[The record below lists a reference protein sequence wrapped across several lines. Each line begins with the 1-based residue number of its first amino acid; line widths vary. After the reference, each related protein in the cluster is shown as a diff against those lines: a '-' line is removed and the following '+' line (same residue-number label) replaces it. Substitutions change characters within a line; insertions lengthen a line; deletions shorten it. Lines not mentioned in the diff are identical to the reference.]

1 MKSVRSRVRADR
13 TVKLAALL
21 GSASFATIAGVS
33 AALAADAAPP
43 AAATPVEEILITGSL
58 IRGTQVPGVPVTAVG
73 AEDFTESGA
82 LTVTEMLRNVP
93 ALDVDETT
101 TASGGGG
108 TIGYGQSVSIHS
120 FSPGSGVETLMLI
133 NGKRWP
139 VQGHGGDTVD
149 PSIIPRI
156 AVQRIDVLAAGA
168 SAVYGSDATSGV
180 VNVILKRGFDGAITE
195 GQVGGSTDIGGVW
208 WQFSQLYGRSWD
220 TGNVTI
226 SYEYY
231 NRAHIDA
238 SKRHYYTTNFEP
250 YGLSDQTPLSNN
262 VPAVITAGN
271 PTDVAGAGALGFS
284 RNLGTRWCANCM
296 SIPAGAGWDFGTQD
310 PGPTTSWATLL
321 ANPGVKNQR
330 IPYLDSY
337 LLPDQHRNAAVLTFD
352 QELFSDVFGTTADV
366 ALFVDAFY
374 SNRRAMQHY
383 HATGSGNAQ
392 QFLSPNNG
400 WTIPTNNPYRPSGT
414 PAGTVVRAHYT
425 FGAEMPNTITG
436 GEVAARWSAGF
447 NVEQLPF
454 DWRGD
459 AYYSMT
465 DDHNYAYGRN
475 MINSNMLI
483 AALGN
488 TVPSQAAVGTIPGQ
502 AAFTKPANIPYL
514 NILCDSSV
522 FECNAPQTL
531 KYISAFRDQD
541 ERWKITQFGV
551 NLTGPIYDLPGG
563 TIQGALSYEKQSH
576 NFHFFDIEN
585 RNPHNTAIIANNR
598 EFREIKAQSI
608 FGQLDIPLVGGEFSF
623 PGVQDLLLSLGYRY
637 DLYEGPGSVYTPKVA
652 LDWLV
657 GYGLTVRG
665 AWGKAFRVP
674 SFQEDSGLSGTRI
687 LGVNAPAGG
696 AFNTAFQTNCVNPA
710 GFPQGVALPGSL
722 TAILNPSC
730 AVGLRE
736 PGGLQVTGGSSAAK
750 AIRAGQVLG
759 PQKVRQWSLGVNIA
773 PPEGILAGLNIDVT
787 WFHIRGDEVI
797 GTNNAGEG
805 PNDPRSITRY
815 IVAPNPA
822 LPADDPSNASFWAIL
837 QELRAHGSF
846 VADPTLLPNI
856 KFIEDGANQNIGW
869 VELSGIDF
877 DGRYDW
883 EMGNI
888 GSFNVGLSGYY
899 ELRDRQQSLP
909 GAPISDTYKGSQNA
923 DGTYSGANSG
933 SHFKRARARLGWTD
947 TNGIWSAA
955 LFTRYYG
962 HGAVNTNTVP
972 PACFW
977 AEGFGPGSCYPGSPY
992 NAQPGDTYGNRSPSM
1007 YFFDLSVAYNTMD
1020 QFTTFSPYMSNITLA
1035 LAVNNVLN
1043 KEPPFQ
1049 FADRGRGR
1057 DWVAADTRTFGEL
1070 QRVVSFTIT
1079 KNW

>member
-1 MKSVRSRVRADR
+1 MQSVTTRARARSSVNF
-13 TVKLAALL
+13 AALL
-21 GSASFATIAGVS
+21 GSASFATIAAVS
-33 AALAADAAPP
+33 AAHAADAAAPV
-43 AAATPVEEILITGSL
+43 AATPVEEVLITGSL
-58 IRGTQVPGVPVTAVG
+58 IRGAPAVGVPVTDLG
-73 AEDFTESGA
+73 AEEFTESGA

-93 ALDVDETT
+93 ALDVAETT

-180 VNVILKRGFDGAITE
+180 INVILRRGFDGAITE

-208 WQFSQLYGRSWD
+208 WQFSQLYGRSWA
-220 TGNVTI
+220 TGNVTV

-231 NRAHIDA
+231 NRAHIEA

-250 YGLSDQTPLSNN
+250 YGLSDQTPLANN
-262 VPAVITAGN
+262 VPAIITPGN
-271 PTDVAGAGALGFS
+271 PTDVPGAGALGFS

-296 SIPAGAGWDFGTQD
+296 SIPTGAGWDFDSQA
-310 PGPTTSWATLL
+310 PGPTVSWATLL

-337 LLPDQHRNAAVLTFD
+337 LLPDQHRNAATLTFD
-352 QELFSDVFGTTADV
+352 QELFSNVFGTTADI

-374 SNRRAMQHY
+374 SNRRAKMNY

-400 WTIPTNNPYRPSGT
+400 WTIPTNNPYRPSGV

-425 FGAEMPNTITG
+425 FAADMRNIITG
-436 GEVAARWSAGF
+436 GEVAARWSTGF
-447 NVEQLPF
+447 NFEDLPF
-454 DWRGD
+454 GWRGD

-475 MINSNMLI
+475 MINTNMVH

-488 TVPSQAAVGTIPGQ
+488 TVPAQAAVGTIPGQ
-502 AAFTKPANIPYL
+502 QAFVKPANIPYL
-514 NILCDSSV
+514 NVLCDTSM
-522 FECNAPQTL
+522 FECNSPQTL
-531 KYISAFRDQD
+531 RYISAFRDQD

-551 NLTGPIYDLPGG
+551 NFTGPLYELPGG
-563 TIQGALSYEKQSH
+563 TLQGAVSYEKQSH

-585 RNPHNTAIIANNR
+585 RNSHNTAIINNNR
-598 EFREIKAQSI
+598 EYREIKAQSL
-608 FGQLDIPLVGGEFSF
+608 FGQLNIPVLGNDFSF
-623 PGVQDLLLSLGYRY
+623 PLAETFLLEVGYRY

-652 LDWLV
+652 ANWGL
-657 GYGLTVRG
+657 GYGLTMRG

-696 AFNTAFQTNCVNPA
+696 SFNTAFQTNCDNPA
-710 GFPQGVALPGSL
+710 GFPDGVALPGSL
-722 TAILNPSC
+722 TAILNPTCSI
-730 AVGLRE
+730 AGRE

-750 AIRAGQVLG
+750 AIRQGQVLG
-759 PQKVRQWSLGVNIA
+759 PQRVKQWSLGLNFA
-773 PPEGILAGLNIDVT
+773 PTEGILAGLNFDVS
-787 WFHIRGDEVI
+787 WFHIRGDDVI
-797 GTNNAGEG
+797 GGNDSGDG
-805 PNDPRSITRY
+805 PNDPRSLSRY
-815 IVAPNPA
+815 VVIPNPA

-856 KFIEDGANQNIGW
+856 KFIEDAANQNIGW
-869 VELSGIDF
+869 VELEGIDF
-877 DGRYDW
+877 DWRYDW
-883 EMGNI
+883 AMGNLGAFNI
-888 GSFNVGLSGYY
+888 GAAGYY

-909 GAPISDTYKGSQNA
+909 GAPITDTYKGSQNS
-923 DGTYSGANSG
+923 DGTFSGANSG
-933 SHFKRARARLGWTD
+933 SHLKRVRGRFGWTD
-947 TNGIWSAA
+947 MDGTWGAG
-955 LFTRYYG
+955 LFVRYYG
-962 HGAVNTNTVP
+962 HGAVNDSTIP
-972 PACFW
+972 PRCYW
-977 AEGFGPGSCYPGSPY
+977 DEGFGPGSCYPGSPY
-992 NAQPGDTYGNRSPSM
+992 NAQPFDEYGNRSPSM
-1007 YFFDLSVAYNTMD
+1007 YFFDLSLTYNTLD
-1020 QFTTFSPYMSNITLA
+1020 TWTNPYLQNITLA
-1035 LAVNNVLN
+1035 LAVNNLFN
-1043 KEPPFQ
+1043 KPPPFQ

-1057 DWVAADTRTFGEL
+1057 DWVAADTRTYGEL
-1070 QRVVSFTIT
+1070 QRVVSFTLT